1 MDVLERDG
9 ETGEERRG
17 QETKDG
23 GIAEGDLEVK
33 GRIEAK
39 EELERR
45 EMILGGFNRGG
56 ERTERGENEMMGR
69 VDSRQKEREKRGEKE
84 EEA

>member
-39 EELERR
+39 EKNWKEKRND
-45 EMILGGFNRGG
+45 IGG

-69 VDSRQKEREKRGEKE
+69 VDSREREEG
-84 EEA
+84 

>member
-9 ETGEERRG
+9 ETGSERRG

-33 GRIEAK
+33 GRMEGK
-39 EELERR
+39 R
-45 EMILGGFNRGG
+45 
-56 ERTERGENEMMGR
+56 ERGEMTRGGR
-69 VDSRQKEREKRGEKE
+69 ITEETRGQRAEKRNDGES
-84 EEA
+84 

>member
-23 GIAEGDLEVK
+23 EIAEGDLEVK
-33 GRIEAK
+33 GRMEVK
-39 EELERR
+39 EQ
-45 EMILGGFNRGG
+45 
-56 ERTERGENEMMGR
+56 
-69 VDSRQKEREKRGEKE
+69 S
-84 EEA
+84 

>member
-1 MDVLERDG
+1 MDVLERDE

-33 GRIEAK
+33 GRMEVKEQSRK
-39 EELERR
+39 EEKCHEHGGITEERP
-45 EMILGGFNRGG
+45 EKGK
-56 ERTERGENEMMGR
+56 NEMMRR
-69 VDSRQKEREKRGEKE
+69 VDR
-84 EEA
+84 